1 MALGGTGLR
10 SCDGGGR
17 SRATSRE
24 AGIGN
29 SGAGFGGELVRG
41 ALPGQHLFKHLSA
54 HFAAF
59 RFAGRFSDEAL
70 LLALKGGLLHLQTGG
85 AVVGPAQDSQV
96 LVELGQDAQFG
107 IEGLVFGAVPT
118 RQEAGELP
126 RYDGGQLFGEIMV
139 GGGVHG
145 AGVGGEY
152 AGFVEHFP
160 LGLPFEEAALAPFL
174 EILPGDG
181 LASEVRGEHGRD
193 TGDGIEPV
201 EKFSAILIVGEAL
214 VEFHA
219 QSERQAGDFSF
230 ALHNYVL
237 CYDSL

>member
-1 MALGGTGLR
+1 MVR
-10 SCDGGGR
+10 PPQDG
-17 SRATSRE
+17 
-24 AGIGN
+24 
-29 SGAGFGGELVRG
+29 
-41 ALPGQHLFKHLSA
+41 
-54 HFAAF
+54 
-59 RFAGRFSDEAL
+59 
-70 LLALKGGLLHLQTGG
+70 
-85 AVVGPAQDSQV
+85 QV
-96 LVELGQDAQFG
+96 LVELGQDAQLG
-107 IEGLVFGAVPT
+107 VEGLVFGAVPT
-118 RQEAGELP
+118 GEEAGELP
-126 RYDGGQLFGEIMV
+126 RNDAGQLFGKIMV
-139 GGGVHG
+139 GVG
-145 AGVGGEY
+145 ALRAGIGGEV
-152 AGFVEHFP
+152 AGFIEHFL